1 MRRFLFGLLC
11 LPLWGCFPFSQK
23 IKDDTAAFEKS
34 NPRGLRSISAEG
46 RTLHYAVAGPER
58 APLVLFVHGSPGSWD
73 AFAAYLMDPGLTST
87 ARLVSVDRPGYG
99 GSDRGR
105 VEPSLQAQ
113 AAQIAQV
120 ILAEGDGKPAVVLG
134 HSLGGPV
141 AARMAMDFPQLVKG
155 LVLVAPS
162 IDPAMEETKW
172 IQVPGNWFWVRWML
186 PSALDVCNQ
195 EILPLK
201 GELEKMLP
209 LWAGI
214 KMPVIDIQ
222 GLDDDLV
229 PPENADFAE
238 RELVNAK
245 LKVER
250 IPGMNHFVPW
260 SRPDL
265 LKNAILEL
273 LNEPIN
279 VNNKKSVRH

>member
-1 MRRFLFGLLC
+1 MRNILLALLL
-11 LPLWGCFPFSQK
+11 LPLCGCFPFSQK
-23 IKDDTAAFEKS
+23 IKDDTSAFQKAYPKGMKS
-34 NPRGLRSISAEG
+34 IQKNG
-46 RTLHYAVAGPER
+46 RTLGYAVSGKEGGS
-58 APLVLFVHGSPGSWD
+58 LVVFIHGSPGSWD
-73 AFAAYLMDPGLTST
+73 AFSSYLMDPSLTTT

-99 GSDRGR
+99 SSERGR
-105 VEPSLQAQ
+105 VEVSLQNQ
-113 AAQIAQV
+113 AALISES
-120 ILAEGDGKPAVVLG
+120 IRAEGMGKPAILVG

-141 AARMAMDFPQLVKG
+141 AARLAMDFPELVSG

-172 IQVPGNWFWVRWML
+172 FQIPANWFWVRWIL

-209 LWAGI
+209 LWKGI
-214 KMPVIDIQ
+214 KIPVRLIQ

-238 RELVNAK
+238 RVLIHAD
-245 LKVER
+245 LKVTR
-250 IPGMNHFVPW
+250 VPGLNHFVPW

-265 LKNAILEL
+265 INAAIVEL
-273 LNEPIN
+273 L
-279 VNNKKSVRH
+279 KDQK